1 MFSDELS
8 IDDLFHGINMVSLL
22 NALFLTISCVV
33 PASFNHEDM
42 AEMNTRTYAG
52 PDIWESVFLAEDVLD
67 MRQLNVSRPSYEID
81 AGISLPSL
89 EGCWGCRDG
98 VMYTVMRNNF
108 DMSAPPSILLAHGL
122 AIIFT
127 IQTLSLFLGLL
138 LTLSAGPV
146 RSAKPFYKI
155 EGEAEDEVADGTNKA
170 AGEGEKEKSTKAT
183 DGFGFG
189 SIAIAKINAVTTL
202 GGELRGEGVVA
213 EIWSQDFKK
222 QDPQTREKMDKGKKK
237 KLKKLLGTDPIGK
250 WMKISKYIYLTMFL
264 LAIAGIVLT
273 YSTLFELM
281 NVMYPHPLAKQICK
295 DNGWVADPTDPSRYI
310 NGSFVGCQ
318 LPFSNGKN
326 DINLYQGYFWHR
338 FQAYK
343 VPELWNGDYYVFSV
357 TYISWYVILSSLI
370 LVGVIGG
377 VNFFAE
383 RNADN
388 KFEQARECINEFDGA
403 LIPVLQR
410 GNISFEVLKS
420 FENDP
425 IFLDKFTKNI
435 GFDNPG
441 DRANR
446 IKFLRDI

>member
-1 MFSDELS
+1 MATVERSNVLDAGETGCCGRTSSRSTKAKFANFAHYAAKGTWDFLDDILPYIPFVNFFYYNLFSDELS

-98 VMYTVMRNNF
+98 VMYTVMRDNF

-155 EGEAEDEVADGTNKA
+155 EEEAEDEVA

-189 SIAIAKINAVTTL
+189 SDCIIWRS
-202 GGELRGEGVVA
+202 EHLR
-213 EIWSQDFKK
+213 
-222 QDPQTREKMDKGKKK
+222 
-237 KLKKLLGTDPIGK
+237 
-250 WMKISKYIYLTMFL
+250 
-264 LAIAGIVLT
+264 
-273 YSTLFELM
+273 
-281 NVMYPHPLAKQICK
+281 
-295 DNGWVADPTDPSRYI
+295 
-310 NGSFVGCQ
+310 VG
-318 LPFSNGKN
+318 
-326 DINLYQGYFWHR
+326 
-338 FQAYK
+338 
-343 VPELWNGDYYVFSV
+343 
-357 TYISWYVILSSLI
+357 
-370 LVGVIGG
+370 
-377 VNFFAE
+377 
-383 RNADN
+383 
-388 KFEQARECINEFDGA
+388 
-403 LIPVLQR
+403 
-410 GNISFEVLKS
+410 
-420 FENDP
+420 
-425 IFLDKFTKNI
+425 
-435 GFDNPG
+435 
-441 DRANR
+441 
-446 IKFLRDI
+446 